1 MENPAGDGVRGG
13 TIAMPPLREWGDMG
27 GGDVVNDR
35 LPTLGDVGAGDIGS
49 VMFTGSTLW
58 PWLSSVGVFDFG
70 PLPTKE

>member
-35 LPTLGDVGAGDIGS
+35 LPTLGDVGAGDIGN
-49 VMFTGSTLW
+49 VMFTGSTL
-58 PWLSSVGVFDFG
+58 
-70 PLPTKE
+70 